1 MQEEVNEKII
11 TLSVQG
17 ARITASMVKAA
28 MRKFLM
34 ELEREGQ
41 KSSQIKQAEKQGQ
54 ARERGIEKEK
64 QRQEK
69 KKPHGKQTI
78 KQLQEQ
84 GAQLT
89 NIQITNQNIKSFDR
103 VARKYGIDY
112 SLKRDD
118 SMTPQRYLVFLKAKD
133 VEVMTAAFKEYA
145 GVSIKKSKKQ
155 SVLKKLKKSVQKMNV
170 KHRQREKVKQKV
182 RGQQR

>member
-1 MQEEVNEKII
+1 MQEEVNERII

-118 SMTPQRYLVFLKAKD
+118 SVTPRRYLVFFKAKD
-133 VEVMTAAFKEYA
+133 VDVMTAAFKEFSA
-145 GVSIKKSKKQ
+145 KELTKANKPSIQKRLSKYRQQAKDQ
-155 SVLKKLKKSVQKMNV
+155 N
-170 KHRQREKVKQKV
+170 RQRERTKQKD
-182 RGQQR
+182 RGQEL

>member
-118 SMTPQRYLVFLKAKD
+118 SVTPQRYLVFFKAKD
-133 VEVMTAAFKEYA
+133 ADALTSAFEEFTNRKLKTKE
-145 GVSIKKSKKQ
+145 KP
-155 SVLKKLKKSVQKMNV
+155 SVLEQLNKLKELVAAILPD
-170 KHRQREKVKQKV
+170 KV
-182 RGQQR
+182 RHKSQERDL